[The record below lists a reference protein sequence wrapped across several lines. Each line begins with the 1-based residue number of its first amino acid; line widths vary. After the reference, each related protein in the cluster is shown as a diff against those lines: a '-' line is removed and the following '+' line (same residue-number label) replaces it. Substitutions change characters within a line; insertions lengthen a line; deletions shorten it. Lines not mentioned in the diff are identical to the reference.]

1 MSYLDQ
7 LRYFN
12 ISPSFNPGESGPLLE
27 PPKLNR
33 FRSGMSKS
41 TTVVPSATMPTTPIT
56 VLSLWSSGPI
66 TSTQGTGLPLE
77 PDKSLIPILGV
88 PSTSRSQGTTGK
100 A

>member
-1 MSYLDQ
+1 M
-7 LRYFN
+7 
-12 ISPSFNPGESGPLLE
+12 NPGESGPLLE

-33 FRSGMSKS
+33 LRSGMSKS
-41 TTVVPSATMPTTPIT
+41 TTVVPGATTAATTTVTPIT

-88 PSTSRSQGTTGK
+88 PSTSRSLQETTRK